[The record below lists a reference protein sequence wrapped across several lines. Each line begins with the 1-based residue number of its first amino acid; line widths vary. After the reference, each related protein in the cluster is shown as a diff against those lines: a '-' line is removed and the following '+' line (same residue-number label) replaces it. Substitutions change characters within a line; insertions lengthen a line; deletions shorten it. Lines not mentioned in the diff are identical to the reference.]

1 MDYRDFSND
10 DTDKL
15 WQAALCETG
24 SAALFHHGDERI
36 DLRSISISK
45 LEKKKEGDLIETA
58 KAFIPVALEIGVVAA
73 AAAINV
79 HNLS

>member
-1 MDYRDFSND
+1 MDYHDFSND

-24 SAALFHHGDERI
+24 SAALLHHGDERI
-36 DLRSISISK
+36 DLRSISK

-58 KAFIPVALEIGVVAA
+58 KAFLPVALEIGVVAA

-79 HNLS
+79 HSLS